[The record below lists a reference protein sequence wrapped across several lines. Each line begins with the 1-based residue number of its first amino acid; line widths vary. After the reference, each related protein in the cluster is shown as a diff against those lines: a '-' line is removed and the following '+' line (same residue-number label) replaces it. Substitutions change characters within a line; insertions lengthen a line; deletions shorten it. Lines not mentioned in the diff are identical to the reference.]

1 MSVGK
6 VELSIGLDV
15 KSIDRTLK
23 SMQKK
28 FSNSINN
35 IKNMFAAAKIG
46 SYLFAGADKSIQE
59 YMAKMR
65 LAANLQEAGFG
76 REASD
81 RVFQLSDNFER
92 LGYSAD
98 AANDAFTQFI
108 ISGKATSLQTVGIY
122 LDKNTKSTLANAS
135 AQERLN
141 YLLKNGNRL
150 YNKQAREMPKGI
162 ANMVKMKKASEDL
175 QKALGQAFL
184 GTISNLIDMFGGLSR
199 TLKFALVAFTAYRT
213 AVVLG
218 NVAMGVSKAI
228 ATGSVWVTA
237 AALAQGAIALA
248 GIGALIGGSVIA
260 GNAIDSMDLDRT
272 TLPENG
278 PGAEGAL
285 NVNIVQDRY
294 GTLSEVSRA
303 NGGSRK
309 VQTNFGSGS

>member
-23 SMQKK
+23 RMQQK
-28 FSNSINN
+28 FSRSISD

-46 SYLFAGADKSIQE
+46 SYLFTGADKSIQE

-76 REASD
+76 KEASD
-81 RVFQLSDNFER
+81 RVFQLSDNFEK

-108 ISGKATSLQTVGIY
+108 ITGKATSLQTVGVF

-150 YNKQAREMPKGI
+150 FNKQSREMPKGI
-162 ANMVKMKKASEDL
+162 ANMVRMKKASEDL

-184 GTISNLIDMFGGLSR
+184 GTIASLIDMFGGLSK
-199 TLKFALVAFTAYRT
+199 TLKVALGVFTAYKT
-213 AVVLG
+213 AVILG
-218 NVAMGVSKAI
+218 NVAIGISKAI
-228 ATGSVWVTA
+228 AAGSVWVTA
-237 AALAQGAIALA
+237 AALAQGAAALV
-248 GIGALIGGSVIA
+248 GISALVGGSIIA
-260 GNAIDSMDLDRT
+260 GSALNSMDLDST
-272 TLPENG
+272 TLPESG
-278 PGAEGAL
+278 TGSEGAL